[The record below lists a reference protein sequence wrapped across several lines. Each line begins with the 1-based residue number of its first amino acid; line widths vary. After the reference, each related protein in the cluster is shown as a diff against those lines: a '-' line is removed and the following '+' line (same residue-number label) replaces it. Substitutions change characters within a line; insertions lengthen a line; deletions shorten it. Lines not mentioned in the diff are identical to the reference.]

1 VTERLV
7 DAQAV
12 ADRLGVRKS
21 WVLQQARADAI
32 PTVRL
37 GRYVR
42 FDPDDV
48 AAWVESC
55 KKPGRPVAFRS
66 VNPGRAN

>member
-1 VTERLV
+1 MSERLV

-12 ADRLGVRKS
+12 AERLGVPKS
-21 WVLQQARADAI
+21 WVLQQARSDAI

-42 FDPDDV
+42 FDLDDV
-48 AAWVESC
+48 DRWLADC
-55 KKPGRPVAFRS
+55 KRPGRPVVFRS
-66 VNPGRAN
+66 VSPR